1 MASITQ
7 SSEPEIPDN
16 HKESWLALLSAAEAY
31 CQKSGCDLA
40 ILTACKK
47 FRSATGEGEVGRKR
61 ESSNAFPRECDFSYN
76 VWGQGFLAESAR
88 RYMDDIGVLHSTTML
103 TAQKHTR
110 QAGGEGGTKL
120 VVDLTSDPG
129 NRGSL
134 TSDGGVG
141 GVSPNGRLYSQSYP
155 SIYSSGAV
163 TGQGGGQNGTGER
176 EREMSVLETE
186 RSRQRSGIEDLEEE
200 GEDEEEEEDMDERR
214 PYGNE
219 SAGVFSMD
227 EDSLSRDCE
236 PFFESDGE
244 EESTDGSL
252 SEDAPPPSRSMA
264 VGQGAYSSRQSHPM
278 ALARSLPVSV
288 PVWGCRGS
296 RAAQG
301 DSNSGERSGCADLE
315 HIAASMKALLAP
327 GATDGTEMFG
337 ALPRPRLNTGDFS
350 LKH

>member
-1 MASITQ
+1 MASITKL
-7 SSEPEIPDN
+7 SEPEIPDN
-16 HKESWLALLSAAEAY
+16 HKESWLALLSAVETY

-47 FRSATGEGEVGRKR
+47 FRSSAGDGDGVRKR
-61 ESSNAFPRECDFSYN
+61 ESSSAFPRECDFSYSI
-76 VWGQGFLAESAR
+76 WGQGFLAESAR

-103 TAQKHTR
+103 TAHKHTR
-110 QAGGEGGTKL
+110 QSGGEGGTKL

-129 NRGSL
+129 HRGSF
-134 TSDGGVG
+134 TGDGVVG
-141 GVSPNGRLYSQSYP
+141 GVSPNSRQYSQNYP
-155 SIYSSGAV
+155 SIYSSGAG
-163 TGQGGGQNGTGER
+163 TGQVAGQNGNEER
-176 EREMSVLETE
+176 ESSMLEAE
-186 RSRQRSGIEDLEEE
+186 RGRQSSGIVDLEEE
-200 GEDEEEEEDMDERR
+200 CEDEEEEEDMDERR

-252 SEDAPPPSRSMA
+252 SEDAPPPPRGMA
-264 VGQGAYSSRQSHPM
+264 MGHSVYSSRHAHPM

-288 PVWGCRGS
+288 PVWSCRGT
-296 RAAQG
+296 RGAQG
-301 DSNSGERSGCADLE
+301 DGNSGERVGCADLD

>member
-7 SSEPEIPDN
+7 SSEPEILDN
-16 HKESWLALLSAAEAY
+16 HKESWLVLLSAAEAY

-47 FRSATGEGEVGRKR
+47 FRSPAGDGDGVRKR
-61 ESSNAFPRECDFSYN
+61 ESSSAFPRERDFSYN
-76 VWGQGFLAESAR
+76 VWGQGFLAESVR

-110 QAGGEGGTKL
+110 QAGGEEGTKL
-120 VVDLTSDPG
+120 SYTGDS
-129 NRGSL
+129 
-134 TSDGGVG
+134 GVG

-155 SIYSSGAV
+155 SIYSSGAGTV
-163 TGQGGGQNGTGER
+163 QGVGQNGNDER
-176 EREMSVLETE
+176 EREKSVLEAE
-186 RSRQRSGIEDLEEE
+186 LGGQRSGIVDLEEE
-200 GEDEEEEEDMDERR
+200 CEDEEEEEDMDERR

-252 SEDAPPPSRSMA
+252 SEDAPPPPRGMA
-264 VGQGAYSSRQSHPM
+264 VGQAAFSARHAHPM

-301 DSNSGERSGCADLE
+301 DSNSGERVGCADLE

>member
-7 SSEPEIPDN
+7 LSEPEIPDN
-16 HKESWLALLSAAEAY
+16 HKESWLALLSAVETY

-47 FRSATGEGEVGRKR
+47 FRSSAGDGDGVRKR
-61 ESSNAFPRECDFSYN
+61 DSSSSAFPRECDFSYSI
-76 VWGQGFLAESAR
+76 WGQGFLAESAR

-103 TAQKHTR
+103 TAHKHTR
-110 QAGGEGGTKL
+110 QSGVGGTKL

-129 NRGSL
+129 HRGSF
-134 TSDGGVG
+134 TGDGGVG
-141 GVSPNGRLYSQSYP
+141 GVSPNGRQFSQNYP
-155 SIYSSGAV
+155 SIYSSGAG
-163 TGQGGGQNGTGER
+163 TGQGAGQNGNEER
-176 EREMSVLETE
+176 ESSMLEAE
-186 RSRQRSGIEDLEEE
+186 RGRQGPGIVDLEEE
-200 GEDEEEEEDMDERR
+200 CEDEEEEEDMDERR

-219 SAGVFSMD
+219 SAGMFSMD

-252 SEDAPPPSRSMA
+252 SEDAPPPPRGMA
-264 VGQGAYSSRQSHPM
+264 MGHSAYSHRHAHPM

-288 PVWGCRGS
+288 PVWSLRGT
-296 RAAQG
+296 RGAQG
-301 DSNSGERSGCADLE
+301 DGNSGERVGCPDLD